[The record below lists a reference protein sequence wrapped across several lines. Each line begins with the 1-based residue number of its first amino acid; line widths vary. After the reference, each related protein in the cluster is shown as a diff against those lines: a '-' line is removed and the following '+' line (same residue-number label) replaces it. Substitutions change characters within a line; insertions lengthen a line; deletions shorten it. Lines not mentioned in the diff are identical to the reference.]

1 MNPGLSCAGEATRLQ
16 EQIAIAI
23 SQKLKAYLDQ
33 NKIKYELVAHIYTE
47 SSEDA
52 ARSAHIPLHQMAKAV
67 VLEDEQGYIV
77 GVLPSNNRIEVEWV
91 NEQLGRELELANEG
105 EFIELFSDC
114 NSGAVPALSFAYGV
128 DLIWDEQLGHASD
141 IYIEA
146 GDHEHLVHLRGE
158 DFNRLMS
165 AMPRSI
171 ISARPDYSR
180 WV

>member
-1 MNPGLSCAGEATRLQ
+1 VLAGEV
-16 EQIAIAI
+16 
-23 SQKLKAYLDQ
+23 
-33 NKIKYELVAHIYTE
+33 LVE
-47 SSEDA
+47 A
-52 ARSAHIPLHQMAKAV
+52 AQ
-67 VLEDEQGYIV
+67 
-77 GVLPSNNRIEVEWV
+77 
-91 NEQLGRELELANEG
+91 
-105 EFIELFSDC
+105 
-114 NSGAVPALSFAYGV
+114 